1 MTDDFSPETPQGELT
16 WYKALSLDELPEGR
30 VKAVS
35 CGETTVAVTHY
46 DGEYAALDNSCP
58 HQGGP
63 LGEGSIEADCLRC
76 PWHGWDFDPLTG
88 ETPGS
93 HDDSVETFPVEERE
107 DGIYVG
113 FPEEEPHERTVSDV
127 IAETL
132 VNWGV
137 RQVWGI
143 VGHSNLGLADAL
155 RREAERGNLAYY
167 GVRHEGAAAFAASAY
182 GKLTGR
188 PAACFSIAGPGATNM
203 LTGLWDANVDRS
215 PTIAL
220 TGQVESQVLGTG
232 NFQEVDLEAA
242 YGDVAEFEA
251 TALPDSDHAELATR
265 AAKTAI
271 LERGVSH
278 LVFPDEIQTQSA
290 EGVDPGDPEGRITD
304 RDISPPAD
312 ALRDATEL
320 LETAE
325 RPVIVVGHGACF
337 HMDSVVELAERL
349 DCPVLTTFKAK
360 GQIADSHPLAG
371 GVLGRSGTPIASHF
385 MNESDLLA
393 VFGASFSNHTGIA
406 EYKPIIHVDF
416 DAMTLGKHHS
426 VDVPVWGEIGVT
438 VGELNDR
445 LDDADVAAES
455 QREELAE
462 RWEIWRDEKATR
474 RAQTPERGVNY
485 ATAFEAMN
493 RIVPDDAIVPVDV
506 GNNTYAFGRYFEPE
520 NQSVLMSG
528 YLGSIGFAFPAA
540 LGAWAAT
547 QEPESPFA
555 GRSVVS
561 ISSDGGFGQY
571 MSEFTTAVK
580 YGMDITHVLLND
592 DELGKISKEQRTGGW
607 DVWQTDLVN
616 PGFADFAENC
626 GGYGTYVDDAATLDD
641 ELEAA
646 IAHDGPAI
654 VEISTDSDPV

>member
-1 MTDDFSPETPQGELT
+1 MPTDTPPDDTGEEVH
-16 WYKALSLDELPEGR
+16 WHKALDRDELPEGR
-30 VKAVS
+30 VEPVT
-35 CGETTVAVTHY
+35 CDGTTVAMTRY
-46 DGEYAALDNSCP
+46 DGEYHALDNECP

-63 LGEGSIEADCLRC
+63 LGEGSIEDGLLRC
-76 PWHGWDFDPLTG
+76 PWHGWDFYPDSG
-88 ETPGS
+88 ETPGEF
-93 HDDSVETFPVEERE
+93 DDCVTTYPVEERA

-113 FPEEEPHERTVSDV
+113 FPVASSRERTVADV

-143 VGHSNLGLADAL
+143 VGHSNLGLAEAL
-155 RREAERGNLAYY
+155 RTEAERGSLSYY
-167 GVRHEGAAAFAASAY
+167 GVRHEGAGAFAASAY

-203 LTGLWDANVDRS
+203 LTGLWDAAVDRS

-251 TALPDSDHAELATR
+251 TVLPDSQHAELATR

-278 LVFPDEIQTQSA
+278 LIFPDEIQTMPA
-290 EGVDPGDPEGRITD
+290 EGTAPGSPEGRLTP
-304 RDISPPAD
+304 RDISPPAENLD
-312 ALRDATEL
+312 AAVAKLRE
-320 LETAE
+320 AE
-325 RPVIVVGHGACF
+325 RPVIVVGHGARF
-337 HMDSVVELAERL
+337 EMDGIVDLAERL
-349 DCPVLTTFKAK
+349 NCPVLTTFKAK
-360 GQIADSHPLAG
+360 GQIPDSHPLAG
-371 GVLGRSGTPIASHF
+371 GVLGRSGTPIASYF
-385 MNESDLLA
+385 MNEADLLA

-406 EYKPIIHVDF
+406 SYKDIVHVDF
-416 DAMTLGKHHS
+416 DKMALGKFHS

-438 VGELNDR
+438 VSEIHER
-445 LDDADVAAES
+445 LSDEDLAAES
-455 QREELAE
+455 QREELTE
-462 RWEIWRDEKATR
+462 RWEMWREEKATR
-474 RAQTPERGVNY
+474 RATPAERGVNY
-485 ATAFEAMN
+485 ATAFDAMT
-493 RIVPDDAIVPVDV
+493 RLVPDDAIVPVDV

-520 NQSVLMSG
+520 HQTVLMSG
-528 YLGSIGFAFPAA
+528 YLGSIGFSFPAA

-547 QEPESPFA
+547 REPDTPWA

-561 ISSDGGFGQY
+561 VSSDGGFGQY

-580 YGMDITHVLLND
+580 YDMDITHVLLND

-616 PGFADFAENC
+616 PDFAAFAENC
-626 GGYGTYVDDAATLDD
+626 GGHGVRVEGDAKLDDAMESAL
-641 ELEAA
+641 AY
-646 IAHDGPAI
+646 DGPAL
-654 VEISTDSDPV
+654 VEILTDSEPV

>member
-1 MTDDFSPETPQGELT
+1 MNSDTTETIH
-16 WYKALSLDELPEGR
+16 WHKALDPDELPEGR
-30 VKAVS
+30 VTQAT
-35 CGETTVAVTHY
+35 CDGTTVAITHY
-46 DGEYAALDNSCP
+46 EGEYHAMANECP

-63 LGEGSIEADCLRC
+63 LGEGSIEDGLLRC
-76 PWHGWDFDPLTG
+76 PWHGWDFYPDSG
-88 ETPGS
+88 ETPGEF
-93 HDDSVETFPVEERE
+93 DDCVDTFRTEVRD

-113 FPEEEPHERTVSDV
+113 FPADEPRDRTVSDV
-127 IAETL
+127 ITETL

-143 VGHSNLGLADAL
+143 VGHSNLGLAEAL
-155 RREAERGNLAYY
+155 RTEAETGSQTYY

-251 TALPDSDHAELATR
+251 TVLPDSQHAELATR

-278 LVFPDEIQTQSA
+278 LIFPDEVQTIDA
-290 EGVDPGDPEGRITD
+290 EGTDPGSPEGRLTD
-304 RDISPPAD
+304 RDITPPAEQLAD
-312 ALRDATEL
+312 AVER
-320 LETAE
+320 LEAAE
-325 RPVIVVGHGACF
+325 RPVIVVGHGARF
-337 HMDSVVELAERL
+337 EMDGIIDLAERL

-360 GQIADSHPLAG
+360 GQIPDSHPLAA

-406 EYKPIIHVDF
+406 SYKDIIHVDF
-416 DAMTLGKHHS
+416 DKMALGKFHS
-426 VDVPVWGEIGVT
+426 VDVPVWGEISVT
-438 VGELNDR
+438 VGEIHDH
-445 LDDADVAAES
+445 LDDDAIAAES
-455 QREELAE
+455 QREELAD
-462 RWEIWRDEKATR
+462 RWEMWREEKATR
-474 RAQTPERGVNY
+474 RDTPAKRGINY
-485 ATAFEAMN
+485 ATAFDAMT
-493 RIVPDDAIVPVDV
+493 RLVPDDAIIPVDV

-520 NQSVLMSG
+520 GQTVLMSG
-528 YLGSIGFAFPAA
+528 YLGSIGFSFPAA

-547 QEPESPFA
+547 QEADTPFG
-555 GRSVVS
+555 GRPVVS
-561 ISSDGGFGQY
+561 VSSDGGFGQY

-580 YGMDITHVLLND
+580 YDMDITHVLLND

-616 PGFADFAENC
+616 PDFAAFADNC
-626 GGYGTYVDDAATLDD
+626 GGYGVRVDDEAELDD
-641 ELEAA
+641 ALTSALGY
-646 IAHDGPAI
+646 DGPSLIEI
-654 VEISTDSDPV
+654 VTDSDPI